1 MGFLDGS
8 RYERFCNQRLPTICY
23 GLVYFVRQYGAGCL
37 HAAVAHEP
45 SSGTLYD
52 YLVWHDGVPLLNLVI

>member
-1 MGFLDGS
+1 MSDS
-8 RYERFCNQRLPTICY
+8 AQRLPTICY
-23 GLVYFVRQYGAGCL
+23 GLVYFVRQYGAGCV

-52 YLVWHDGVPLLNLVI
+52 YLVWHDDISLLNLVI